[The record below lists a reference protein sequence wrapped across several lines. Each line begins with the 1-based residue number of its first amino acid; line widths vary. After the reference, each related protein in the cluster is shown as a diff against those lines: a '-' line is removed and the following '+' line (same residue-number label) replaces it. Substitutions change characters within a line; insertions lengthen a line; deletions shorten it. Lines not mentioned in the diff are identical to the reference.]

1 MENTGSA
8 SVLIRIATSAG
19 EHRKK
24 SVPLFGKGRARK
36 EKGVRWR
43 ARAVLILAMAKT
55 NMARGRKKY
64 GNIAVEKVFG
74 ELAFGDQEMVIY
86 ARTRYLFPLSLSL
99 SFSLQT
105 VDRVPLRQNVEEERS
120 SLENVQR
127 RGKLNLFG
135 RLSGMDSSGSRLMR
149 FSDYSREE

>member
-36 EKGVRWR
+36 EKGVRSSGFNIGNGENKHGQGKEEIWKYCRGKGIRR
-43 ARAVLILAMAKT
+43 AGIRRL
-55 NMARGRKKY
+55 GD
-64 GNIAVEKVFG
+64 GNIRSYT
-74 ELAFGDQEMVIY
+74 I
-86 ARTRYLFPLSLSL
+86 PLSSLSL

-105 VDRVPLRQNVEEERS
+105 VDRVPLRQNVKEERS

-127 RGKLNLFG
+127 RGKLNLFE

>member
-99 SFSLQT
+99 FLTANSGQ
-105 VDRVPLRQNVEEERS
+105 S
-120 SLENVQR
+120 STATKCG
-127 RGKLNLFG
+127 RGGK
-135 RLSGMDSSGSRLMR
+135 
-149 FSDYSREE
+149 

>member
-1 MENTGSA
+1 
-8 SVLIRIATSAG
+8 
-19 EHRKK
+19 
-24 SVPLFGKGRARK
+24 
-36 EKGVRWR
+36 
-43 ARAVLILAMAKT
+43 MAKT

-105 VDRVPLRQNVEEERS
+105 VDRVPLRQNVEEEGG
-120 SLENVQR
+120 E
-127 RGKLNLFG
+127 K
-135 RLSGMDSSGSRLMR
+135 
-149 FSDYSREE
+149 